1 MSEFIR
7 SVCWRVDFGSVSS
20 VGGFLIYSPFQT
32 NFKSNLLNLLQTSL
46 MSATSLESRCGG
58 QVFATTGQYRGVIV
72 RIKELK
78 FSKKKDVT
86 RETMKEM
93 RRSVKSESFH
103 MLWTAF
109 YNIGV
114 RN

>member
-1 MSEFIR
+1 M
-7 SVCWRVDFGSVSS
+7 
-20 VGGFLIYSPFQT
+20 
-32 NFKSNLLNLLQTSL
+32 
-46 MSATSLESRCGG
+46 
-58 QVFATTGQYRGVIV
+58 FATTGQYRGVIV

-103 MLWTAF
+103 ILWTAF
-109 YNIGV
+109 YNFGV
-114 RN
+114 RNEAFLGYIYSVLFTEVFGEKGQLKKNGI

>member
-1 MSEFIR
+1 M
-7 SVCWRVDFGSVSS
+7 
-20 VGGFLIYSPFQT
+20 
-32 NFKSNLLNLLQTSL
+32 
-46 MSATSLESRCGG
+46 
-58 QVFATTGQYRGVIV
+58 FATTGQYRGVIV

-103 MLWTAF
+103 ILWTAF
-109 YNIGV
+109 YNISVKNEAFLGYIYSV
-114 RN
+114 LFTEVFKEKGQIKKNFI

>member
-1 MSEFIR
+1 M
-7 SVCWRVDFGSVSS
+7 
-20 VGGFLIYSPFQT
+20 
-32 NFKSNLLNLLQTSL
+32 
-46 MSATSLESRCGG
+46 
-58 QVFATTGQYRGVIV
+58 FATTGQYRGVIV

-103 MLWTAF
+103 ILWTVF
-109 YNIGV
+109 INIGV
-114 RN
+114 KNEAFLGYIYSVLFTEVFKEKGQIKKKCYLKTYLLVVGKWH

>member
-1 MSEFIR
+1 M
-7 SVCWRVDFGSVSS
+7 
-20 VGGFLIYSPFQT
+20 
-32 NFKSNLLNLLQTSL
+32 
-46 MSATSLESRCGG
+46 
-58 QVFATTGQYRGVIV
+58 FATTGQYRGVIV

-103 MLWTAF
+103 ILWTAF

-114 RN
+114 RNEAFSGYIYSVLFTEVIGGHGQIKKKCYSKNV

>member
-1 MSEFIR
+1 M
-7 SVCWRVDFGSVSS
+7 
-20 VGGFLIYSPFQT
+20 
-32 NFKSNLLNLLQTSL
+32 
-46 MSATSLESRCGG
+46 
-58 QVFATTGQYRGVIV
+58 FATTGQYRGVIV

-103 MLWTAF
+103 ILWAAF
-109 YNIGV
+109 NNIGV
-114 RN
+114 KNEAFLGNIYSVLFTEVFKEKGQIKKNVI

>member
-1 MSEFIR
+1 M
-7 SVCWRVDFGSVSS
+7 
-20 VGGFLIYSPFQT
+20 Y
-32 NFKSNLLNLLQTSL
+32 LLQTSL

-58 QVFATTGQYRGVIV
+58 QVFATTGQYRGVVV

-93 RRSVKSESFH
+93 RRLVEPQSFQI
-103 MLWTAF
+103 LLTLPGLNLF
-109 YNIGV
+109 RSIDRGV
-114 RN
+114 LRKGSNLKLFLL